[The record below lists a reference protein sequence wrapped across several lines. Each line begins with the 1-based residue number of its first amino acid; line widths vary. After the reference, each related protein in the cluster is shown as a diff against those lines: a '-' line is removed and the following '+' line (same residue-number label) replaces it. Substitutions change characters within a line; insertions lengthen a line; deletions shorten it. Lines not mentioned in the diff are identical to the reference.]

1 MTSRTRRQ
9 TTTTTTKRRR
19 QRRKGKKERGTSARI
34 QKKKRVPSAASTT
47 DALHS
52 NIVYCL
58 SNGGTHSYVGVTHN
72 MTRRLRQHN
81 GEIRGGAR
89 YTTNIKTQ
97 TGRPWTLA
105 FIITGLPDRGEA
117 LRLEWRLHRRLSA
130 VSNAARNPFGPA
142 AIDRRAWQ
150 LQKALQM
157 ERVTASATPTAQL
170 TLRIF
175 WHAAL
180 HYHVATS
187 KHVPWP
193 ASVSHRT
200 GGGPQ

>member
-1 MTSRTRRQ
+1 MTSRTPRQ
-9 TTTTTTKRRR
+9 S
-19 QRRKGKKERGTSARI
+19 KKKRGTSAAI
-34 QKKKRVPSAASTT
+34 QKKKRTPSASSTT

-81 GEIRGGAR
+81 GDIRGGAR

-105 FIITGLPDRGEA
+105 FIVTGMPDRGDA

-130 VSNAARNPFGPA
+130 VSNANRNPFGA
-142 AIDRRAWQ
+142 TAIARRAWQ

-175 WHAAL
+175 WNTPL
-180 HYHVATS
+180 HYHVATRAQVS
-187 KHVPWP
+187 WP
-193 ASVSHRT
+193 ASVTHRM
-200 GGGPQ
+200 GHSE